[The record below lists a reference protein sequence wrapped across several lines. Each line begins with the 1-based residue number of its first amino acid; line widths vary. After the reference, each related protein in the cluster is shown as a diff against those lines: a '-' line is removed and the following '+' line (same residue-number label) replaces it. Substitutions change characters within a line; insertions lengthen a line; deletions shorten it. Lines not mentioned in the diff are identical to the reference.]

1 MWGVQL
7 NYHLLVTYHNAGGGI
22 RTHEPLRDEVLS
34 LAPLTRLG
42 DPRVV
47 SSSQSFGLIIL
58 IDLYHL
64 NSCSIY
70 DSIFSVSVV
79 RCVHRVVMESVG
91 YYSFCLLDS
100 ASARL
105 GLNNEVVHLRMSLL
119 V

>member
-1 MWGVQL
+1 LERPL
-7 NYHLLVTYHNAGGGI
+7 NAMRSAGGGI

-58 IDLYHL
+58 IDLYHM

-70 DSIFSVSVV
+70 DSIFLVSVV
-79 RCVHRVVMESVG
+79 RRIHWVVTKSVS
-91 YYSFCLLDS
+91 YYCFCLFERILS
-100 ASARL
+100 MF
-105 GLNNEVVHLRMSLL
+105 E
-119 V
+119 